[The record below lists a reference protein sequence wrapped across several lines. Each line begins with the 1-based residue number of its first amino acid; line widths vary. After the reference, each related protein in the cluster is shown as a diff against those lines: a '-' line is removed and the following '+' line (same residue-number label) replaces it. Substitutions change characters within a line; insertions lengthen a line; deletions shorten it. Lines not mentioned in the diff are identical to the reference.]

1 MTGFNRVIL
10 AGNLTRDPQVKYL
23 PNNTAV
29 CEFGMAMNHKWRD
42 KEGNSHEDT
51 CFVNCAAFGRQG
63 EVINQYMSKGKPILV
78 EGRLKYHQWTAQD
91 GSKQSRLS
99 VVVDNFQFLG
109 GPRDG
114 EGGGQ
119 RGNYDRGGQ
128 SRGPAENRPV
138 DNYGASG
145 AGAAGGGYSS
155 QRESAPSP
163 APANEY
169 EDSYSAG
176 DAEPPPRNDD
186 IPF

>member
-51 CFVNCAAFGRQG
+51 CFVECASFGRQG
-63 EVINQYMSKGKPILV
+63 EVINQYMTKGKPILI

-91 GSKQSRLS
+91 GTKKSRLS

-109 GPRDG
+109 GPGSPGGAD
-114 EGGGQ
+114 GGQ
-119 RGNYDRGGQ
+119 RGGYDRGGPPRGPVE
-128 SRGPAENRPV
+128 SRPAENQ
-138 DNYGASG
+138 GGG
-145 AGAAGGGYSS
+145 AGYTS
-155 QRESAPSP
+155 QREQAP
-163 APANEY
+163 PANEY
-169 EDSYSAG
+169 EGSYSA
-176 DAEPPPRNDD
+176 DAEPPRSDD